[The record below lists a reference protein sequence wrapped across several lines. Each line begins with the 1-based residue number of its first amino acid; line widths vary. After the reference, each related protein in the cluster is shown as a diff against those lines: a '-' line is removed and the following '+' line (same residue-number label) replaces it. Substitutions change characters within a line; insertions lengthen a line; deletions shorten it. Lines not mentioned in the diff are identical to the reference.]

1 MDESV
6 IEGLFENGLMAV
18 EIPEKYGG
26 AEMGFGA
33 AIVAIEE
40 LAKVDPSVSV
50 LCDVHVRLSEF
61 ISGLFHPQWRLS
73 NLVEHP
79 CQHCFSQVRVPSP
92 YGYLPPRPRY

>member
-1 MDESV
+1 MVSRFAQTQVLPKVREMDEAETMDESV

-50 LCDVHVRLSEF
+50 LCDVHVCHPEF
-61 ISGLFHPQWRLS
+61 ISSLYHPR
-73 NLVEHP
+73 
-79 CQHCFSQVRVPSP
+79 
-92 YGYLPPRPRY
+92 